1 VAEISRDAGDD
12 KARRRTSAK
21 RQTQVVDDAIYP
33 RRAPRRWSQ
42 YVVGEALS
50 EDLAPAQDCIAAK
63 AAGNHHELNDTSRQ
77 RQIGHAAAVMTVHA
91 SGNRFA

>member
-1 VAEISRDAGDD
+1 MQSTLVV
-12 KARRRTSAK
+12 RRADGANTSSAK
-21 RQTQVVDDAIYP
+21 RF
-33 RRAPRRWSQ
+33 
-42 YVVGEALS
+42 S
-50 EDLAPAQDCIAAK
+50 EDLAPAQDCVAAK